1 MADGDPGWDE
11 HARQRVRDWLDTTPA
26 QRLAWLQ
33 EAIVFARRAGAL
45 EDDPTE
51 TEHTVDQHTVD

>member
-45 EDDPTE
+45 EDDPTG
-51 TEHTVDQHTVD
+51 TEHTLD